1 AAALDEN
8 GVAGPAADQQPAAI
22 REPGEDVEA
31 GEGGGLVQRGGQEPG
46 AQSDFRVI
54 NDAGDVG
61 RNCEWGAS
69 RSR

>member
-31 GEGGGLVQRGGQEPG
+31 GAGGGLVQRDGQESC
-46 AQSDFRVI
+46 AQSDFTVI
-54 NDAGDVG
+54 NDAGDG
-61 RNCEWGAS
+61 MWNCEWGS
-69 RSR
+69 S